1 MKKQLDKTSFAT
13 YYKTKF
19 KKDLNRFFE
28 TIPDQ
33 SKFHEDPQNKE
44 EFSIQF
50 ERLARDFD
58 YLNFLSKDEKINFGV
73 ALFFTVLIDM
83 VCYTHFKEHYNKFRK
98 LTRYPKLI
106 GSCPGGCYHHFPPD
120 YIFRA
125 MNHTSARVGE
135 HILASDRLD
144 FSGKFQEAI
153 VIMEKETKD
162 FFAEYLTEID
172 EQKFWIS
179 AKQNFPL

>member
-1 MKKQLDKTSFAT
+1 LPWWF
-13 YYKTKF
+13 
-19 KKDLNRFFE
+19 
-28 TIPDQ
+28 
-33 SKFHEDPQNKE
+33 
-44 EFSIQF
+44 
-50 ERLARDFD
+50 
-58 YLNFLSKDEKINFGV
+58 
-73 ALFFTVLIDM
+73 
-83 VCYTHFKEHYNKFRK
+83 
-98 LTRYPKLI
+98 
-106 GSCPGGCYHHFPPD
+106 YHHFPPD

-172 EQKFWIS
+172 EQKFWDKCK
-179 AKQNFPL
+179 AEFPTLIDFL